1 MRGSRLYVS
10 IAALAIT
17 LSAHPVLASG
27 TNDPKIF
34 DRDGAA
40 LTSFAPE
47 LAARIGR
54 DLPSAAKVQLT
65 IDARVN
71 GVLAEEVDR
80 AVELY
85 GAKAG
90 AALVMEVQSG
100 QILGMVS
107 RRAEP
112 SGVMKADSPATIPN
126 MLLDGVFEFGGLA
139 KLVTL
144 ASALDR
150 GTIALDSRID
160 ARRPLQHERFTIRD
174 YHPTSKILSIPEVV
188 TSSSNVA
195 TARIAQSLG
204 DTDYRASLARLGLF
218 ETPEVGKGLLAAAPL
233 HPRNWSTLHT
243 LTTSFGFGMAVSPLR
258 AAATAATLV
267 NGGRLVQPVLVKPQ
281 GATAGGTG
289 QQVISADT
297 SQEIRALMR
306 LNVKRG
312 SASRADAPGFDV
324 GGVTGT
330 SEKVANGRYQRDKL
344 LTAFIGVFPSVQPKY
359 LVLTLVDE
367 PTRSSE
373 PDGYK
378 TAGWTAAP
386 IAGRIVRHIAPILEP
401 AKVQ

>member
-10 IAALAIT
+10 ITALAIT
-17 LSAHPVLASG
+17 LSAHPVLASDA
-27 TNDPKIF
+27 NEPKIA
-34 DRDGAA
+34 DRDGVSVAG
-40 LTSFAPE
+40 FAPD

-65 IDARVN
+65 IDARIN
-71 GVLAEEVDR
+71 GVLAGEVDR

-90 AALVMEVQSG
+90 AALVMDVRSG
-100 QILGMVS
+100 EILGMVS

-112 SGVMKADSPATIPN
+112 SGVMKADSPATTPD

-150 GTIALDSRID
+150 GVIALDSRID
-160 ARRPLQHERFTIRD
+160 ARRPLQHGRFTIRD
-174 YHPTSKILSIPEVV
+174 YHPAKKILSIPEVV

-195 TARIAQSLG
+195 TARIARSLG
-204 DTDYRASLARLGLF
+204 DTDYRASLARLDLF
-218 ETPEVGKGLLAAAPL
+218 ETPEVGQGLMAAAPL
-233 HPRNWSTLHT
+233 HPPNWASLHT

-267 NGGRLVQPVLVKPQ
+267 NGGRLVQPVLVKLQ
-281 GATAGGTG
+281 GAVAGGTG

-312 SASRADAPGFDV
+312 PAGRADTPGHLV

-344 LTAFIGVFPSVQPKY
+344 LTAFIGVFPSDQPKY
-359 LVLTLVDE
+359 VILTMFDE
-367 PTRSSE
+367 PTRSNDV
-373 PDGYK
+373 DGYK
-378 TAGWTAAP
+378 TAGWNAAPTAAS
-386 IAGRIVRHIAPILEP
+386 IINRLAYSLKTSGGW
-401 AKVQ
+401 